1 VCPFLWAIQAIYQA
15 YRLVEV
21 AGRDARV
28 VEIGGGMG
36 RTALYAH
43 TLGIRNYTIFDLP
56 LTNVMQSYFLGRT
69 LGGEAIGMYLESFD
83 GVSGL
88 PYFKFFEENSNS
100 IFA

>member
-1 VCPFLWAIQAIYQA
+1 MAGFLFCKQGVTGSIPVTSTTFFLLFIELQFLPDCRQLRQFLVCPFLWAIQAIYQA

-28 VEIGGGMG
+28 VEIGDGMG

-56 LTNVMQSYFLGRT
+56 LTNVM
-69 LGGEAIGMYLESFD
+69 
-83 GVSGL
+83 
-88 PYFKFFEENSNS
+88 
-100 IFA
+100 